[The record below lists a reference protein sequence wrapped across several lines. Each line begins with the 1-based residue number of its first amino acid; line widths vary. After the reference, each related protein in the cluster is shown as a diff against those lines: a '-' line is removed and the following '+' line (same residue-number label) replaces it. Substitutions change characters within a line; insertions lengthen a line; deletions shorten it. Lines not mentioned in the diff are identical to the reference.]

1 MFARYAVEGGHSMR
15 HILRKIACIMATL
28 LACTTGTLPSCAFMG
43 GGGGMKGGMFS
54 EGDSASTQGLSM

>member
-1 MFARYAVEGGHSMR
+1 MR